1 MNHLLVAPLLLPLA
15 GGALALLLRGLA
27 AERVVGI
34 TASVALLVV
43 AIMLF
48 GVAAGGAAAT
58 YDVGDWPV
66 PYGITLVLDR
76 LSATLLLVTA
86 LLAVAVAVYSLGG
99 ADRRGRHFH
108 ALLQFQLL
116 GVNGAFLTGDLF
128 NLFVFFEVLLI
139 ASYALLM
146 HDSRPERTLAAIHVV
161 VLNLVGSVLFL
172 VAVGCIYSAAGS
184 LNFADLAERAAS
196 LPPDRQGLWRA
207 GGWLLL
213 IVFALK
219 AALLPLGF
227 WLPGAYAAAD
237 GAVAALFAILTKVG
251 VVAILRTG
259 TLLFGDIGLGPVL
272 FALALATLSLGA
284 VGMLAARRL
293 GGLVAHAVIVSVGT
307 LLVAASLFS
316 PAGLAAA
323 TYYLMHGTLATA
335 LLFLL
340 ADRIAAVRGAV
351 GDRLEAAVAIR
362 GRTALPVAF
371 VLAAVAAVGLPPTGG
386 FIAKVAVLEA
396 ATEAGRAAAVFPV
409 LLLVS
414 LLSIV
419 ALARAGST
427 LFWKSGPGL
436 GEDTEPLRVAGRAA
450 SAFGIGLLL
459 LALGLLAVFAGP
471 ALEYAEDTAAQLLD
485 ADGYVQA
492 VRASN
497 LARGGD

>member
-15 GGALALLLRGLA
+15 GGALALLVRGLA
-27 AERVVGI
+27 AERIVGVMTSI
-34 TASVALLVV
+34 ALLAV

-48 GVAAGGAAAT
+48 GVAADGAAAT

-86 LLAVAVAVYSLGG
+86 VLAVAVAVYSLGG

-259 TLLFGDIGLGPVL
+259 TLMFGDLGLGPVL
-272 FALALATLSLGA
+272 FALALMTLGLGA
-284 VGMLAARRL
+284 AGMLAARRL
-293 GGLVAHAVIVSVGT
+293 GGLAAHAVIVSVGT
-307 LLVAASLFS
+307 LLVSASLFS
-316 PAGLAAA
+316 AAGLAAA

-340 ADRIAAVRGAV
+340 ADRIAAVRGAA

-362 GRTALPVAF
+362 GRAALPVAF
-371 VLAAVAAVGLPPTGG
+371 VLAAVATVGLPPTGG
-386 FIAKVAVLEA
+386 FVAKVAVLEA

-427 LFWKSGPGL
+427 LFWKAGPGV
-436 GEDTEPLRVAGRAA
+436 GEDTEPLQVGGKAAAG
-450 SAFGIGLLL
+450 FGIGLLL
-459 LALGLLAVFAGP
+459 LAVGLLAVFAGP
-471 ALEYAEDTAAQLLD
+471 ALEHAEATAAQLLD

-497 LARGGD
+497 LARGGH